1 MVSYSLVTL
10 CMYAQQGYAFHH
22 IGDFKMSVCIFTKTF
37 LLLALKIY
45 ICAAKDAGPI
55 ASHELS
61 NRSYG
66 VVPSDA

>member
-10 CMYAQQGYAFHH
+10 CVCAQQGYAFHH

-37 LLLALKIY
+37 LLLALKNY
-45 ICAAKDAGPI
+45 MLPKMLDL

-61 NRSYG
+61 TRSYM
-66 VVPSDA
+66 SS